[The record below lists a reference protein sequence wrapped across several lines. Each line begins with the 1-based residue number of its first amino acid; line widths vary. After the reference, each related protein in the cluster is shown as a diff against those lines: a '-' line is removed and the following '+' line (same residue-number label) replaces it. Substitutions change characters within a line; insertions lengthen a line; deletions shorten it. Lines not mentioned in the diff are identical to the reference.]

1 MQQAI
6 DMRQRGVSIQSIAD
20 LLGTSYNKVYYYL
33 LKRGLAGENQRP
45 SPIDYD
51 ELYQWFA
58 DGGNI
63 RQFCI
68 AKGIKRSTY
77 YHYMTRD
84 WGSTDKDSFMENY
97 DAF

>member
-1 MQQAI
+1 MQKAI
-6 DMRQRGVSIQSIAD
+6 DLRKRGVSIQVIAD
-20 LLGTSYNKVYYYL
+20 LLGTSYNKIYYYL
-33 LKRGLAGENQRP
+33 LKHSLAGENQRP

-51 ELYQWFA
+51 ELHQWFSN
-58 DGGNI
+58 GGNI

-84 WGSTDKDSFMENY
+84 WGSTSKHNFMENY

>member
-1 MQQAI
+1 MTKIELRKQ
-6 DMRQRGVSIQSIAD
+6 GKSIQAIAD
-20 LLGTSYNKVYYYL
+20 LTGSTYSKTYYFL
-33 LKRGLAGENQRP
+33 LKHKLAGENQRP

-84 WGSTDKDSFMENY
+84 WGCTDKIKFMGKYN
-97 DAF
+97 AF

>member
-1 MQQAI
+1 MQKAI
-6 DMRQRGVSIQSIAD
+6 DLRQRGVSIQKIAD
-20 LLGTSYNKVYYYL
+20 LLGTSYSKIYYYL
-33 LKRGLAGENQRP
+33 LKRNLAGENQRP

-51 ELYQWFA
+51 ELYQWFGN
-58 DGGNI
+58 GGNI

-68 AKGIKRSTY
+68 AKDLGRGTY

-84 WGSTDKDSFMENY
+84 WGSTDKYSFMESY

>member
-1 MQQAI
+1 MQKAI
-6 DMRQRGVSIQSIAD
+6 DMRQRGVSIQAIAD
-20 LLGTSYNKVYYYL
+20 LLGTSYNKIYYYL
-33 LKRGLAGENQRP
+33 LKRGLAGESQRP

-51 ELYQWFA
+51 ELYQWFS

-84 WGSTDKDSFMENY
+84 WGCTDKIKFMESYN
-97 DAF
+97 AF